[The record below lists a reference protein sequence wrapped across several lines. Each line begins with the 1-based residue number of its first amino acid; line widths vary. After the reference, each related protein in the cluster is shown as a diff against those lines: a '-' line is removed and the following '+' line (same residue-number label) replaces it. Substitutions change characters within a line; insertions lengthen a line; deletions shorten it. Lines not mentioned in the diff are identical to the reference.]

1 MSERGSLSEPRL
13 NIGRH
18 GAAMTGLRWVGEGP
32 RRGLDSQ
39 IAQRLEASEGSLC
52 DVADGVVAQPQ
63 SVQVSQHRQDA
74 FVQTSQVVVGQI
86 SGGERERQCV

>member
-1 MSERGSLSEPRL
+1 
-13 NIGRH
+13 
-18 GAAMTGLRWVGEGP
+18 MTGLCWGGGGAEEG
-32 RRGLDSQ
+32 RRGFDSQ

-52 DVADGVVAQPQ
+52 DVADRVVAQPQ
-63 SVQVSQHRQDA
+63 SVQVPLHRQDA